1 MENGLFVL
9 SAGGTLLP
17 APPQFGP
24 PGSFSHFAAMQSAQ
38 VIPALTR
45 PSPAMSS
52 PFVYPP
58 MIYWP
63 YPSPP
68 VSPTSYYGGGI
79 PPNAVAPPGPPMGA
93 PLQGPPPHPGAP
105 HAHQPHAL
113 VISQPGLPFSV
124 SPNGDMLNLF
134 QGFPEVFSLA
144 FWFGQL
150 VPLVF
155 LLA

>member
-1 MENGLFVL
+1 MLFL
-9 SAGGTLLP
+9 FLLTGGTLLP
-17 APPQFGP
+17 APQFGP

-38 VIPALTR
+38 VIPTLTR
-45 PSPAMSS
+45 PSPA

-79 PPNAVAPPGPPMGA
+79 PPNAVAPNGSPMGG
-93 PLQGPPPHPGAP
+93 PIQGPPPQMPPPHP
-105 HAHQPHAL
+105 PHAL

-134 QGFPEVFSLA
+134 QGFPEVFGL
-144 FWFGQL
+144 FG
-150 VPLVF
+150 
-155 LLA
+155 LLLS

>member
-1 MENGLFVL
+1 
-9 SAGGTLLP
+9 
-17 APPQFGP
+17 
-24 PGSFSHFAAMQSAQ
+24 MQSAQ
-38 VIPALTR
+38 VIPTLAR
-45 PSPAMSS
+45 PSPA

-79 PPNAVAPPGPPMGA
+79 PANAVAPPGPPMGG
-93 PLQGPPPHPGAP
+93 PGPIQGPPHPGA
-105 HAHQPHAL
+105 PHAL

-134 QGFPEVFSLA
+134 QGFPEVFGL
-144 FWFGQL
+144 FG
-150 VPLVF
+150 
-155 LLA
+155 LLLSCMTILTVVDEMWVAVRQTRGQAPC